1 MQDGRDARLSTI
13 LSIVLQINAGDQTPT
28 SRLILPGVNSVPSSR
43 LGYIDWLRGLACL
56 LMFQTHCYDA
66 WLGGSARDSKV
77 YTWSQLG
84 GTFPAPLFLFLAGI
98 SFAIVIE
105 KLRQKNF
112 SANQIAK
119 TTIRRG
125 AEILALGLL
134 FRVQEYAIALGW
146 APWSDLFRVDI
157 LNTIG
162 VSLMLLGAMCWIVLA
177 IVEKCSLGRPRPGNI
192 ASLVTTALL
201 TTVAISAITPLLWTA
216 WRPHFLPWELETY
229 IDGVHNLGQPQSGLF
244 PIFPW
249 AAFAFAG
256 LALGFLLTSPRAK
269 KIGAYAFLAIAAG
282 GILLVFTSKFLD
294 SLGLNIYPVYDYWR
308 TSPSFFII
316 RIGMLLLMTTAAYA
330 WCRWGPGEWGFSPTI
345 QLGKTSL
352 LVYWV
357 HIELVYGKFAI
368 LPHHSQ
374 NVLGASAGLLA
385 IFIAMLALSLLRTK
399 LRGRFAWLAF
409 WRRDSVQP
417 PSISSGGL
425 AKIQ

>member
-1 MQDGRDARLSTI
+1 ML
-13 LSIVLQINAGDQTPT
+13 
-28 SRLILPGVNSVPSSR
+28 NSAPSSR

-66 WLGGSARDSKV
+66 WLGGQARNSKV

-98 SFAIVIE
+98 SLAIVIE

-112 SANQIAK
+112 SAHQIAK
-119 TTIRRG
+119 RTIRRG
-125 AEILALGLL
+125 AEIFALGLL
-134 FRVQEYAIALGW
+134 FRIQEYAISLGW

-162 VSLMLLGAMCWIVLA
+162 VSLMLLGVMCWIVSA
-177 IVEKCSLGRPRPGNI
+177 FPGKSSPMRPTSGNSSRLI
-192 ASLVTTALL
+192 TTALL
-201 TTVAISAITPLLWTA
+201 TTIAISLLTPQLWTT
-216 WRPHFLPWELETY
+216 WRPHFLPWELESY
-229 IDGVHNLGQPQSGLF
+229 INGVHNLGQPQSGLF

-256 LALGFLLTSPRAK
+256 LALGFLLMSPHAK
-269 KIGAYAFLAIAAG
+269 KWGAYAFLAIGIG
-282 GILLVFTSKFLD
+282 GIVFILFSKSLD
-294 SLGLNIYPVYDYWR
+294 ALRLNIYPVYDYWR

-316 RIGMLLLMTTAAYA
+316 RIGMLMLLTTAAYL
-330 WCRWGPGEWGFSPTI
+330 WCRWGPGEWGFSPMI
-345 QLGKTSL
+345 QLGRTSL

-368 LPHHSQ
+368 LPHRSQ

-399 LRGRFAWLAF
+399 LRGRFNWLAF
-409 WRRDSVQP
+409 RRRDGVHP
-417 PSISSGGL
+417 TPSL
-425 AKIQ
+425 VKIR

>member
-1 MQDGRDARLSTI
+1 
-13 LSIVLQINAGDQTPT
+13 VT
-28 SRLILPGVNSVPSSR
+28 SAPSSR

-66 WLGGSARDSKV
+66 WLGGQARNSIV

-98 SFAIVIE
+98 SFALVTQ
-105 KLRQKNF
+105 KLQQKNLT
-112 SANQIAK
+112 ANQIAK
-119 TTIRRG
+119 TTITRG

-134 FRVQEYAIALGW
+134 FRLQEYSIALGW
-146 APWSDLFRVDI
+146 APWQDLFRVDI

-162 VSLMLLGAMCWIVLA
+162 ISLMLLGVMCWIVLA
-177 IVEKCSLGRPRPGNI
+177 IQQKFSPRAPHQGNN
-192 ASLVTTALL
+192 ASLVITALL
-201 TTVAISAITPLLWTA
+201 TTVAISALTPLLWTI
-216 WRPHFLPWELETY
+216 WQPRFLPWEIETY
-229 IDGVHNLGQPQSGLF
+229 INGVHNLGQPQSWLF

-249 AAFAFAG
+249 AGFAFAG

-269 KIGAYAFLAIAAG
+269 NIGAYAFLIIAAG
-282 GILLVFTSKFLD
+282 GILLVFTSKLLD
-294 SLGLNIYPVYDYWR
+294 SLGLKIYPVYDYWR

-316 RIGMLLLMTTAAYA
+316 RIGMLLLLTTAAYA
-330 WCRWGPGEWGFSPTI
+330 WCQWGPGEWGFSPMI

-368 LPHHSQ
+368 LPPRSQ
-374 NVLGASAGLLA
+374 NVLGASEGLLT
-385 IFIAMLALSLLRTK
+385 IFIAMLALSVLRTK
-399 LRGRFAWLAF
+399 LRGRFEWIAF
-409 WRRDSVQP
+409 WRRDRMH
-417 PSISSGGL
+417 PSAISSAGV

>member
-1 MQDGRDARLSTI
+1 VVSSAS
-13 LSIVLQINAGDQTPT
+13 
-28 SRLILPGVNSVPSSR
+28 SSR
-43 LGYIDWLRGLACL
+43 LGYIDWLRGLACV

-66 WLGGSARDSKV
+66 WLGGQARESKV

-105 KLRQKNF
+105 KHRQKNF

-119 TTIRRG
+119 RTIRRG
-125 AEILALGLL
+125 TEILALGLL

-162 VSLMLLGAMCWIVLA
+162 VSLIMLGVMCWTVLA
-177 IVEKCSLGRPRPGNI
+177 VAEKCSPGRPRPGNS
-192 ASLVTTALL
+192 ASLVITALL
-201 TTVAISAITPLLWTA
+201 TTVAISALTPLLWTT
-216 WRPHFLPWELETY
+216 WRPRFLPWELETY
-229 IDGVHNLGQPQSGLF
+229 INGVHNLGQPQSWLF

-256 LALGFLLTSPRAK
+256 LALGLALVNPRMK
-269 KIGAYAFLAIAAG
+269 KVGAYAFLAIAAG
-282 GILLVFTSKFLD
+282 GIFLILTSKFLD
-294 SLGLNIYPVYDYWR
+294 SLGLHIYPVYDYWR
-308 TSPSFFII
+308 TSPSFFIV
-316 RIGMLLLMTTAAYA
+316 RIGMLLLITTAAYV
-330 WCRWGPGEWGFSPTI
+330 WCRWGAGEWGFSPMI
-345 QLGKTSL
+345 QLGRTSL

-368 LPHHSQ
+368 LPHRSQ
-374 NVLGASAGLLA
+374 SALGASAGLLT
-385 IFIAMLALSLLRTK
+385 IFIAMLALSLFRTK
-399 LRGRFAWLAF
+399 LSGRFGWLAL
-409 WRRDSVQP
+409 WRRDRVQP
-417 PSISSGGL
+417 PISSSGL

>member
-1 MQDGRDARLSTI
+1 M
-13 LSIVLQINAGDQTPT
+13 
-28 SRLILPGVNSVPSSR
+28 VNSASSSR

-66 WLGGSARDSKV
+66 WLGGQARDSRV

-84 GTFPAPLFLFLAGI
+84 GTFPAPLFLFLAGV
-98 SFAIVIE
+98 SFAIVID

-112 SANQIAK
+112 SPGQIAK
-119 TTIRRG
+119 ITIKRG

-162 VSLMLLGAMCWIVLA
+162 VSLMLLGVMCWLVMA
-177 IVEKCSLGRPRPGNI
+177 ITKKCSPGRPRPGSI
-192 ASLVTTALL
+192 GALIISAVITTAAISALTPLLL
-201 TTVAISAITPLLWTA
+201 TT
-216 WRPHFLPWELETY
+216 WRPRFLPWELETY
-229 IDGVHNLGQPQSGLF
+229 FDGVHNLGQPLPGLF

-249 AAFAFAG
+249 AGFAFAG
-256 LALGFLLTSPRAK
+256 LAVGFLLLSPRAK
-269 KIGAYAFLAIAAG
+269 KIGAYAFLALAAG
-282 GILLVFTSKFLD
+282 GIILVLFSKFLD

-316 RIGMLLLMTTAAYA
+316 RVGMLLLFTTAAYA
-330 WCRWGPGEWGFSPTI
+330 WCRWGPGEWGFSPMI
-345 QLGKTSL
+345 QLGRTSL

-368 LPHHSQ
+368 LPHRSQ
-374 NVLGASAGLLA
+374 NVLGASEGLLT

-399 LRGRFAWLAF
+399 LRGRFSPVGF
-409 WRRDSVQP
+409 WRHDRVQP
-417 PSISSGGL
+417 PAIPQRGDVRLSRNSCA
-425 AKIQ
+425 AKVLGH

>member
-1 MQDGRDARLSTI
+1 
-13 LSIVLQINAGDQTPT
+13 V
-28 SRLILPGVNSVPSSR
+28 VNSAPSSR
-43 LGYIDWLRGLACL
+43 LGYIDWLRGLACV

-66 WLGGSARDSKV
+66 WLGGAARKSKV

-98 SFAIVIE
+98 SFALVIQ

-112 SANQIAK
+112 TASRIAK
-119 TTIRRG
+119 TTIGRG

-146 APWSDLFRVDI
+146 APWTDLFRVDI

-162 VSLMLLGAMCWIVLA
+162 VSLILLGVMCWMVLA
-177 IVEKCSLGRPRPGNI
+177 IQQKFSPRSPHSGSNT
-192 ASLVTTALL
+192 SLVITALL
-201 TTVAISAITPLLWTA
+201 TTIAIPALTPMLWTT
-216 WRPHFLPWELETY
+216 WQPRFLPWEVETY
-229 IDGVHNLGQPQSGLF
+229 INGVHNLGHPQSWLF

-249 AAFAFAG
+249 AGFAFAG
-256 LALGFLLTSPRAK
+256 LVLGFLLTSPHAK
-269 KIGAYAFLAIAAG
+269 KIGAYAFLAIAAS
-282 GILLVFTSKFLD
+282 GILFVFTSKFLD

-316 RIGMLLLMTTAAYA
+316 RLGMLLLMTSGAYA
-330 WCRWGPGEWGFSPTI
+330 WCRWGPGEWRFSPMI
-345 QLGKTSL
+345 HLGKTSL

-368 LPHHSQ
+368 LSHRSQ
-374 NVLGASAGLLA
+374 NVLGASAGLLT
-385 IFIAMLALSLLRTK
+385 IFIVMLALSLLRTR
-399 LRGRFAWLAF
+399 LRGRFDWIAF
-409 WRRDSVQP
+409 WRRDRIHP
-417 PSISSGGL
+417 TPISSASL

>member
-1 MQDGRDARLSTI
+1 VVKSA
-13 LSIVLQINAGDQTPT
+13 
-28 SRLILPGVNSVPSSR
+28 PSSR
-43 LGYIDWLRGLACL
+43 LGYIDWLRGLACV

-66 WLGGSARDSKV
+66 WLGGQSRDSQV
-77 YTWSQLG
+77 YTWSQMG

-98 SFAIVIE
+98 SFAIVID
-105 KLRQKNF
+105 KLRQKKL

-119 TTIRRG
+119 KTIKRG
-125 AEILALGLL
+125 AEIFALGVL
-134 FRVQEYAIALGW
+134 FRIQEYAVALGW

-162 VSLMLLGAMCWIVLA
+162 VSLMMLGVMCWIVLA
-177 IVEKCSLGRPRPGNI
+177 AQERRSPGGPRPGNI
-192 ASLVTTALL
+192 GSLAVMA
-201 TTVAISAITPLLWTA
+201 VIVAAAISALTPLLWTT
-216 WRPHFLPWELETY
+216 WRPRFLPWQLETY
-229 IDGVHNLGQPQSGLF
+229 VDGVHNLGQPLSGLF

-256 LALGFLLTSPRAK
+256 LALGFLLMNPRAK
-269 KIGAYAFLAIAAG
+269 KIGAYAFVVIATG
-282 GILLVFTSKFLD
+282 GVLLIFFSKFLD

-330 WCRWGPGEWGFSPTI
+330 WCRWGPGEWGFSPMI

-368 LPHHSQ
+368 LPKRSQ
-374 NVLGASAGLLA
+374 
-385 IFIAMLALSLLRTK
+385 
-399 LRGRFAWLAF
+399 
-409 WRRDSVQP
+409 
-417 PSISSGGL
+417 
-425 AKIQ
+425 

>member
-1 MQDGRDARLSTI
+1 
-13 LSIVLQINAGDQTPT
+13 
-28 SRLILPGVNSVPSSR
+28 
-43 LGYIDWLRGLACL
+43 
-56 LMFQTHCYDA
+56 MFQTHCYDA

-84 GTFPAPLFLFLAGI
+84 GTFPAPLFLFLAGM
-98 SFAIVIE
+98 SFAIVID

-112 SANQIAK
+112 TANQIAK
-119 TTIRRG
+119 TTIKRG
-125 AEILALGLL
+125 GEIFALALL
-134 FRVQEYAIALGW
+134 FRLQEYVVALGW

-162 VSLMLLGAMCWIVLA
+162 VSLIMLGAMCWLVLA
-177 IVEKCSLGRPRPGNI
+177 VREKRSPGRPRPGNVG
-192 ASLVTTALL
+192 LVTTA
-201 TTVAISAITPLLWTA
+201 VIVCAAISAFTPLLWTT
-216 WRPHFLPWELETY
+216 WRLRLLPWELETY
-229 IDGVHNLGQPQSGLF
+229 IDGFHNLGQPLPGLF

-256 LALGFLLTSPRAK
+256 LAVGFLLTSPRAK
-269 KIGAYAFLAIAAG
+269 KVGAYAFLAIAAG
-282 GILLVFTSKFLD
+282 GILLVFISKLID
-294 SLGLNIYPVYDYWR
+294 SLGLKIYPVYDYWR

-316 RIGMLLLMTTAAYA
+316 RVGMLLLFTTAAYV
-330 WCRWGPGEWGFSPTI
+330 WCRWGPGEWGFSPMI

-368 LPHHSQ
+368 LPKRSQ
-374 NVLGASAGLLA
+374 TIAGASAGLLA

-409 WRRDSVQP
+409 WRRDSVQSP
-417 PSISSGGL
+417 PISSSGL

>member
-1 MQDGRDARLSTI
+1 M
-13 LSIVLQINAGDQTPT
+13 
-28 SRLILPGVNSVPSSR
+28 VNSAPSSR
-43 LGYIDWLRGLACL
+43 LGYVDWLRGLACL

-66 WLGGSARDSKV
+66 WLGGQARDSTV

-105 KLRQKNF
+105 KLGQNNF
-112 SANQIAK
+112 SANQTAK
-119 TTIRRG
+119 KTITRG

-134 FRVQEYAIALGW
+134 FRLQEYAIALGW
-146 APWSDLFRVDI
+146 APWADLFRVDI
-157 LNTIG
+157 VNTIG
-162 VSLMLLGAMCWIVLA
+162 VSLMLLGVMCWIVLA
-177 IVEKCSLGRPRPGNI
+177 IREKCSPGRPRLGNT
-192 ASLVTTALL
+192 ASLVITALL
-201 TTVAISAITPLLWTA
+201 ITVAISAITPLLWTT
-216 WRPHFLPWELETY
+216 WRPYFLPWELETY
-229 IDGVHNLGQPQSGLF
+229 INGVHNLGQPQSWLF
-244 PIFPW
+244 PVFPW
-249 AAFAFAG
+249 TGFAFAG
-256 LALGFLLTSPRAK
+256 LAVGFLLTSPRAK

-316 RIGMLLLMTTAAYA
+316 RLGMLLLMTTAAYA
-330 WCRWGPGEWGFSPTI
+330 WCRWGPGERGFSPMI

-368 LPHHSQ
+368 LPHRSQ

-385 IFIAMLALSLLRTK
+385 IFLAMLALSLLRTHFK
-399 LRGRFAWLAF
+399 GRFSNLVLRHRSAATHTEL
-409 WRRDSVQP
+409 RS
-417 PSISSGGL
+417 GL

>member
-1 MQDGRDARLSTI
+1 MESSGPAAS
-13 LSIVLQINAGDQTPT
+13 
-28 SRLILPGVNSVPSSR
+28 SRLILPVVNSSSSSR
-43 LGYIDWLRGLACL
+43 LAYIDWLRGLACL

-66 WLGGSARDSKV
+66 WLGGSARNSKV
-77 YTWSQLG
+77 YIWSQLG

-112 SANQIAK
+112 SAKQIAK
-119 TTIRRG
+119 RTIRRG

-134 FRVQEYAIALGW
+134 FRLQEYAIALGW

-162 VSLMLLGAMCWIVLA
+162 AALMMLGAMCWIVLA
-177 IVEKCSLGRPRPGNI
+177 VVEKCSPGRPRPGNS
-192 ASLVTTALL
+192 ASLIITALL
-201 TTVAISAITPLLWTA
+201 TTVTISVITPLLWTT
-216 WRPHFLPWELETY
+216 WRPRFLPWELETY
-229 IDGVHNLGQPQSGLF
+229 INGVHNLGQPQSWLL

-256 LALGFLLTSPRAK
+256 LTLGFLLTSPRAK
-269 KIGAYAFLAIAAG
+269 KMGAYALLAI
-282 GILLVFTSKFLD
+282 GISGIIFVLGSKFLD
-294 SLGLNIYPVYDYWR
+294 SLRLNVYPVYDYWH
-308 TSPSFFII
+308 TSPSFFMI
-316 RIGMLLLMTTAAYA
+316 RLGMLLLMVSGAYA
-330 WCRWGPGEWGFSPTI
+330 WCRWGPGEWGFSPMI
-345 QLGKTSL
+345 QLGRTSL

-368 LPHHSQ
+368 LPHRSQ
-374 NVLGASAGLLA
+374 NVMGASAGLLA

-399 LRGRFAWLAF
+399 LRGRFGWLAF
-409 WRRDSVQP
+409 WRRHRVQP
-417 PSISSGGL
+417 TPIPAGL